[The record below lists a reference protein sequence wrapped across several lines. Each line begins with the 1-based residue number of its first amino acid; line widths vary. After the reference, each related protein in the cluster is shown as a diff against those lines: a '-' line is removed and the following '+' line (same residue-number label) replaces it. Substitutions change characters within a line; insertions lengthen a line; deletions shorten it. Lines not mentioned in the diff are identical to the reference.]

1 MNIVET
7 QWWIID
13 LPPEWEAEQDDETII
28 IGDVDGVGEIAITTM
43 EKEDGNVSEEE
54 LREFTTELEA
64 EFGPGEACELAELTG
79 YYFEYLDQGDAVRDW
94 YLRVDNLLLLMTY
107 SCLEENRGMD
117 DSAVN
122 EIISTIFI
130 KDDSER

>member
-43 EKEDGNVSEEE
+43 EKEEGAVTDAE
-54 LREFTTELEA
+54 LCEFTSELEQ
-64 EFGPGEACELAELTG
+64 EFGRGEACEVAEFSG

-94 YLRVDNLLLLMTY
+94 CLRCDNLLVLITY
-107 SCLEENRGMD
+107 SCLEENKGMD

-122 EIISTIFI
+122 EIISTLFI
-130 KDDSER
+130 KEEV